1 MSKLHACHD
10 SWIRT
15 SDSERDEI
23 RAYFEWQDFGEPTHL
38 EKVATER
45 VGGVEHDIWDV
56 HCADRRWWALT
67 NPLNAYSQEDFK
79 SRDVVLTFHVGL
91 ALRIAAERRPPVAGG
106 AVDLIVGSW
115 RRWQQAV
122 DALGTAREAEDF
134 QAVGVR
140 LRECLVSFAEEI
152 SSDDLVGDGD
162 VAPKGAD
169 AVGWTNLLI
178 AKVLADAKPW
188 RTYLRKLAR
197 ETWNFVNWLTHAKN
211 ARYHDA
217 ELGVAAVEHFLAT
230 MSATLLRAGRED
242 LGRCPRCGSYALA
255 AGRCRHCDWED
266 PDYEPPPQEPLSA
279 EELEARLAEPCTPSS
294 DISTLITVDDSTRGD
309 RS

>member
-1 MSKLHACHD
+1 M
-10 SWIRT
+10 RT
-15 SDSERDEI
+15 SDSEREEI
-23 RAYFEWQDFGEPTHL
+23 RDYFEMQDFGEPAHL
-38 EKVATER
+38 EKVASER

-56 HCADRRWWALT
+56 HCADGRWWAVT
-67 NPLNAYSQEDFK
+67 NPLNVYSQEDFK
-79 SRDVVLTFHVGL
+79 SRDVALTFHVGL

-106 AVDLIVGSW
+106 AVDLIAGSW

-140 LRECLVSFAEEI
+140 LRECMVSFAEEI

-162 VAPKGAD
+162 DAPKGAD
-169 AVGWTNLLI
+169 VVGWTNLLI
-178 AKVLADAKPW
+178 AKLLADAKPW
-188 RTYLRKLAR
+188 RSYLRKLAR
-197 ETWNFVNWLTHAKN
+197 ETWDFVNWLTHAKN

-242 LGRCPRCGSYALA
+242 LGRCPRCDSYALG
-255 AGRCRHCDWED
+255 AGCCRQCDWED
-266 PDYEPPPQEPLSA
+266 PDYEAAPEEPLSA

-294 DISTLITVDDSTRGD
+294 DISTLITVDDSMRGD

>member
-1 MSKLHACHD
+1 M
-10 SWIRT
+10 RT
-15 SDSERDEI
+15 SNSEREEI
-23 RAYFEWQDFGEPTHL
+23 RAYFEMQEFGEPVHL

-56 HCADRRWWALT
+56 HCTDGRWWAVT
-67 NPLNAYSQEDFK
+67 NPLNGYSQEDFK

-91 ALRIAAERRPPVAGG
+91 SLRVAAQRRPPVAGE

-122 DALGTAREAEDF
+122 DALGAAREAEDF

-152 SSDDLVGDGD
+152 PSDDLVGDGD

-169 AVGWTNLLI
+169 VVGWTNLLI

-188 RTYLRKLAR
+188 RSYLRKLAR
-197 ETWNFVNWLTHAKN
+197 ETWEFVNWLTHAKN

-242 LGRCPRCGSYALA
+242 RGRCPRCGSYA
-255 AGRCRHCDWED
+255 AGAGHCNHCDWED
-266 PDYEPPPQEPLSA
+266 PDYEPPPRELPSA
-279 EELEARLAEPCTPSS
+279 EELEARLAEPCTPTS
-294 DISTLITVDDSTRGD
+294 DISTLITVDDSMRGD
-309 RS
+309 RN

>member
-1 MSKLHACHD
+1 M
-10 SWIRT
+10 RT
-15 SDSERDEI
+15 SDSEREEI
-23 RAYFEWQDFGEPTHL
+23 RAYFETQDFGEPMHL
-38 EKVATER
+38 EKVASER
-45 VGGVEHDIWDV
+45 AGGVEHDIWDV
-56 HCADRRWWALT
+56 HCADGRWWAVT

-140 LRECLVSFAEEI
+140 LRECMVSFAEEI

-162 VAPKGAD
+162 VPPKGAD
-169 AVGWTNLLI
+169 VVGWTNLLI

-188 RTYLRKLAR
+188 RSYLRKLAR
-197 ETWNFVNWLTHAKN
+197 ETWDFVNWLTHAKN

-217 ELGVAAVEHFLAT
+217 DLGVAAVEHFLAT

-242 LGRCPRCGSYALA
+242 LGRCPRCDSYALT

-266 PDYEPPPQEPLSA
+266 PDYEPPPQKPPCA
-279 EELEARLAEPCTPSS
+279 EDLEARLAEPCTSS
-294 DISTLITVDDSTRGD
+294 ADISTLITVDDSMRGD
-309 RS
+309 EG